1 MAQHRRETPP
11 ASATTGNTNTVER
24 RPGYTA
30 YVTSASDA
38 QADDGMIDM
47 PRNQFGRP
55 PQHLLM
61 TLLGD
66 YWLSSEAMLPSAAL
80 VKLVEEFDITAI
92 AGRAALSRLARRDLL
107 VSAKRGRNTFYTL
120 AEPARRTMRNG
131 ARRIV
136 SFGSGARQWDGEWT
150 VAAFSLPEDKRDLR
164 HLTRSR
170 LRWLGFASLFDG
182 VWISPN
188 ANPSDTRQELVNL
201 GVSTASV
208 MIARELPDP
217 DPLRRLMSVWNL
229 DELQG
234 QYEAFIAEHDNLV
247 QKVRRGS
254 VGPAEAMIARTSL
267 MDSYRRFPALD
278 PELPDE
284 LMPSGWSRKRAR
296 EIFVEMYDMLG
307 SLAEVRVR
315 QIVGEFA
322 PELTASVHHHT
333 VAELLAD

>member
-1 MAQHRRETPP
+1 M
-11 ASATTGNTNTVER
+11 
-24 RPGYTA
+24 
-30 YVTSASDA
+30 TSTSDTSS
-38 QADDGMIDM
+38 DDGMVNM

-120 AEPARRTMRNG
+120 SDPARRTMRNG

-136 SFGSGARQWDGEWT
+136 SFGSGEREWDGEWT
-150 VAAFSLPEDKRDLR
+150 VVAFSLPEDKRDLR

-170 LRWLGFASLFDG
+170 LRWLGFAPLFDG
-182 VWISPN
+182 IWVSPN
-188 ANPSDTRQELVNL
+188 ASPSDIPQELVNL
-201 GVSTASV
+201 GVFSASV
-208 MIARELPDP
+208 MIARELPGTN
-217 DPLRRLMSVWNL
+217 PLRSLMSVWDL
-229 DELQG
+229 QELQG
-234 QYEAFIAEHDNLV
+234 QYEAFIAEHDSLV
-247 QKVRRGS
+247 RKVRRGS
-254 VGPAEAMIARTSL
+254 IGPAEAMIARTSL
-267 MDSYRRFPALD
+267 MDSYRRFPSLD

-284 LMPSGWSRKRAR
+284 LMPSGWPRRRAR
-296 EIFVEMYDMLG
+296 EIFVEMYDLLG
-307 SLAEVRVR
+307 SLAEMRVR

-322 PELTASVHHHT
+322 PDLVNSVHHHT